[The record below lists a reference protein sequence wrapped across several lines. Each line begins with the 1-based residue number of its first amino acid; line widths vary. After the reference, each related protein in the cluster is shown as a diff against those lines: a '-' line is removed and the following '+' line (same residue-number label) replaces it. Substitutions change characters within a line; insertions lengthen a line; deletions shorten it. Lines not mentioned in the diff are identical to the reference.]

1 MALAAGTSI
10 GPYQVTAPLGVGGMG
25 EVYRARDARLHRD
38 VALKVLPEALARD
51 PERLARLK
59 REAQVLAGLNHPGIA
74 ALYGFE
80 EADGTHALVLELV
93 EGPTL
98 ADRLR
103 SGCVPVDEALSIARQ
118 IAEAL
123 EAAHDVGIVHRDL
136 KPANV
141 KLRPDG
147 MVKVLD
153 FGLAKAVDAPGDA
166 SVQATAAPTVT
177 SPAMMTARGVILGTA
192 AYMSPEQAK
201 GRPADRRS
209 DVWALGVVLYEMLAG
224 RRPFRA
230 DDVADT
236 LAAVLRAEPAWTEL
250 PAGTPAGLQRLL
262 RRCLQKDARRRWQ
275 HIGDVRLEL
284 GEIEQGG
291 QERSAAAAA
300 PSRRGTTAALV
311 TAAMGFAILGAG
323 LGRWYLPRE
332 GAVAAT
338 PVSFRIAYAPGE
350 RLADTVRSFGISRD
364 GRHIAYA
371 VASGGRQQLFLRA
384 LDQSDAVAIDGTEN
398 ATYPVFSPDGGSLA
412 FWADGW
418 IKRVPLAG
426 GTATSIAPA
435 QAPRGLAWAPGDRIV
450 FAESAVSGL
459 SVVSASGGAPEP
471 LTELDVGNGETNH
484 RWPVVLPDGGGVLFA
499 VQRRSR
505 IEVHIEGVSFLSKA
519 RTSVYTAA
527 FPVQVL
533 ETGHLV
539 YAAVNGDTFAAPFDV
554 TRMVLT
560 GPSIPLS
567 ERPGYSSVPG
577 MTSPALSPGGT
588 MVSVPLR
595 EPSRSLVVVGR
606 DGTRRVLELP
616 ARNYQQVRVSPGGQR
631 IAIVTLTGISEW
643 GIWTMDT
650 AAAGP
655 LRRVTLD
662 RFSTWPV
669 WESEDT
675 LVYSAFEDGTWSVS
689 SQNINLTQP
698 ARILLSGL
706 RREPAVLGWLW
717 DRSLA
722 YTFNLP
728 QQDLFVAKEG
738 KAPHVPALAET
749 GRFGRMLGG
758 LSPNGRWLVY
768 ASDLNGRRE
777 AYVTALS
784 EGGVTRQV
792 SRDGGDMPVWASSGE
807 HVFYFRTLPDGLT
820 EVVRVPVSPDGRLG
834 QPAVVTTGAYWM
846 NRGSLDVFPDG
857 SLLMIEDLPAPS
869 PHLDVVVNWAALR
882 GLAPLSR

>member
-10 GPYQVTAPLGVGGMG
+10 GPYQVTAPLGAGGMG

-38 VALKVLPEALARD
+38 VALKVLPEALASD

-74 ALYGFE
+74 AIYGFE

-147 MVKVLD
+147 IVKVLD
-153 FGLAKAVDAPGDA
+153 FGLAKAVEAPGEA
-166 SVQATAAPTVT
+166 SVQAAAAPTVT
-177 SPAMMTARGVILGTA
+177 SPAMTAGGVILGTA

-230 DDVADT
+230 DDVVDT

-250 PAGTPAGLQRLL
+250 PVGTPAGLHRLL

-284 GEIEQGG
+284 GEIEQGE
-291 QERSAAAAA
+291 QEGFAAAGP
-300 PSRRGTTAALV
+300 PSRRVTTAALV
-311 TAAMGFAILGAG
+311 TVAMGFATLGAG
-323 LGRWYLPRE
+323 LGRWSLPRE
-332 GAVAAT
+332 DPAAAAT

-371 VASGGRQQLFLRA
+371 AAKDGRQQLFLRA
-384 LDQSDAVAIDGTEN
+384 LDQSDAVAIGGTEN
-398 ATYPVFSPDGGSLA
+398 ATYPVFSPDGGALA

-418 IKRVPLAG
+418 IKRVPVAG
-426 GTATSIAPA
+426 GAATTIAPA
-435 QAPRGLAWAPGDRIV
+435 QAPRGLAWAPDDRIV
-450 FAESAVSGL
+450 FAESALSGL
-459 SVVSASGGAPEP
+459 SVVSASGGVPEP
-471 LTELDVGNGETNH
+471 LTEVDAARGETNH
-484 RWPVVLPDGGGVLFA
+484 RWPIVLPDGSGVLFA
-499 VQRRSR
+499 VQKRSR
-505 IEVHIEGVSFLSKA
+505 TELDIEGVSFVSKT
-519 RTSVYTAA
+519 RTSVRPGA
-527 FPVQVL
+527 FPVQIL
-533 ETGHLV
+533 GTGHLV
-539 YAAVNGDTFAAPFDV
+539 YAAINGDTFAAPFDV
-554 TRMVLT
+554 QRMALT

-567 ERPGYSSVPG
+567 ERPGYSAVPG
-577 MTSPALSPGGT
+577 MTSAALSPGGT
-588 MVSVPLR
+588 MVSVPLQ
-595 EPSRSLVVVGR
+595 EPHRRLVVVGR
-606 DGTRRVLELP
+606 NGTRRVLDQP
-616 ARNYQQVRVSPGGQR
+616 TRNYQQVRVSPAGRR
-631 IAIVTLTGISEW
+631 IAVVTLTGISEW
-643 GIWTMDT
+643 DIWTMDT
-650 AAAGP
+650 TAAGP
-655 LRRVTLD
+655 LKRLTVN

-669 WESEDT
+669 WESEET
-675 LVYSAFEDGTWSVS
+675 LVYSAFEDGIWRVL
-689 SQNINLTQP
+689 SQKIDLNQP
-698 ARILLSGL
+698 ARTLLSGL
-706 RREPAVLGWLW
+706 TQEPAVLGWLW

-722 YTFNLP
+722 YTLILP
-728 QQDLFVAKEG
+728 QQNLFVG
-738 KAPHVPALAET
+738 KDGEEPQTLALPET
-749 GRFGRMLGG
+749 GRFGRMLIG
-758 LSPNGRWLVY
+758 LSPNGRWLTY
-768 ASDLNGRRE
+768 ASDVDGRRE
-777 AYVTALS
+777 AYMTALS
-784 EGGVTRQV
+784 DGGITRQV
-792 SRDGGDMPVWASSGE
+792 SRNGGDLPVWAKSGE
-807 HVFYFRTLPDGLT
+807 QVFYRRALPDRLT
-820 EVVRVPVSPDGRLG
+820 EFVRVPVGPDGPIG
-834 QPAVVTTGAYWM
+834 QPTVVTTGDQLGD
-846 NRGSLDVFPDG
+846 RGAFDVFPDG
-857 SLLMIEDLPAPS
+857 SLLLLEELPAPS
-869 PHLDVVVNWAALR
+869 PNLDVVVNWAALR

>member
-1 MALAAGTSI
+1 MALAAGRSI
-10 GPYQVTAPLGVGGMG
+10 GPYQVTAPLGAGGMG

-38 VALKVLPEALARD
+38 VALKVLPEALASD

-136 KPANV
+136 KPANI

-153 FGLAKAVDAPGDA
+153 FGLAKAVEAPGDA
-166 SVQATAAPTVT
+166 TVQATAAPTVT
-177 SPAMMTARGVILGTA
+177 SPAMTARGVILGTA

-284 GEIEQGG
+284 GEIEEGG
-291 QERSAAAAA
+291 QERSAVAAA

-323 LGRWYLPRE
+323 LGRWSLPRE
-332 GAVAAT
+332 GPLAAT

-371 VASGGRQQLFLRA
+371 AASGGRQQLFLRA
-384 LDQSDAVAIDGTEN
+384 LDQSDAVAVGGTEN

-418 IKRVPLAG
+418 IKRVPAAG
-426 GTATSIAPA
+426 GAATRIAPA

-450 FAESAVSGL
+450 FAESALSGL
-459 SVVSASGGAPEP
+459 SVVSASGGAPER
-471 LTELDVGNGETNH
+471 LTELDAERGETNH
-484 RWPVVLPDGGGVLFA
+484 RWPVVLPDGSGVLFA
-499 VQRRSR
+499 VQKRSR
-505 IEVHIEGVSFLSKA
+505 TELDIEGVTFVSKA
-519 RTSVYTAA
+519 RASVRTGA
-527 FPVQVL
+527 FPVQIL
-533 ETGHLV
+533 DTGHLV
-539 YAAVNGDTFAAPFDV
+539 YAAVNGDIFAAPFDV
-554 TRMVLT
+554 PRMALT
-560 GPSIPLS
+560 GPSTPLS
-567 ERPGYSSVPG
+567 ERPGYGSVPG
-577 MTSPALSPGGT
+577 FASPALSPGGT
-588 MVSVPLR
+588 MVSIPLQ
-595 EPSRSLVVVGR
+595 EPARRLVVVGR
-606 DGTRRVLELP
+606 NGTRRVLDLP

-631 IAIVTLTGISEW
+631 IAVVTLTGISEW
-643 GIWTMDT
+643 DIWTMDT

-655 LRRVTLD
+655 LKRVTVN

-675 LVYSAFEDGTWSVS
+675 LVYSAFEDGIWRVL
-689 SQNINLTQP
+689 SQTLDLNQP
-698 ARILLSGL
+698 ARTLLSGL
-706 RREPAVLGWLW
+706 SREPAVLGWLW
-717 DRSLA
+717 DRTLA
-722 YTFNLP
+722 YTLILP
-728 QQDLFVAKEG
+728 QQNLFVAKDGEEPQILG
-738 KAPHVPALAET
+738 LAET
-749 GRFGRMLGG
+749 GRFGRVLTGF
-758 LSPNGRWLVY
+758 SPNGRWLAY
-768 ASDLNGRRE
+768 ASDGNGRRE

-792 SRDGGDMPVWASSGE
+792 SRNGGDLPVWAKSGE
-807 HVFYFRTLPDGLT
+807 QVFYLRALPDRLT
-820 EVVRVPVSPDGRLG
+820 EVVRVSVSPNGRIG
-834 QPAVVTTGAYWM
+834 QPTVVTTGDYRMEA
-846 NRGSLDVFPDG
+846 GALDVFPDG
-857 SLLMIEDLPAPS
+857 SLLMIEELPASS
-869 PHLDVVVNWAALR
+869 PNLDVVVNWAALR